1 MSIDMVKWLLE
12 QPLESFPDAL
22 RTAVLEWVM
31 IALLFVD
38 GLLAFVSN
46 EFARLFGLRT
56 PCLLCT
62 RIDHV
67 IVHRTASFYYNDSI
81 CDIHKRD
88 VSSLGYCSVHRKLSD
103 IRSMCQV
110 CSVSFATE
118 KDSDCD
124 KYKTVADILN
134 KDIDRI
140 VDDERRTMLRRLK
153 KDDGD
158 VSGDDRSG
166 PNSWCSCCGEPLKMR
181 ASKKFLRNLSTKTPA
196 PAPSPRMSWMTSR
209 NDELRAMETTSPR
222 MSWLANR
229 NDELRPMET
238 PRSRYTELK
247 FMSDIEL
254 DAPQNDADNQ
264 ASKDDIRAAITPFL
278 QDKDQGEDPNRTP
291 NFMRANKY
299 FGMPFDPAQ
308 ESPRWLSLSRSS
320 KKLNFDKVDT
330 LVEPLDISPLNEV
343 DSDLLNRLKKQAHLD
358 QDTLMAVY
366 MELDKERSAA
376 AVAAN
381 NAMAM
386 ITRIQQEKAA
396 IQMEALQYQRMMEEQ
411 AEYDEEALELM
422 RDMLIKKEDDV
433 KALTSELEVYRVKYG
448 SINKYGSDIGEV
460 DADDDFPEMKS
471 HSSPFSERLSDCN
484 SLDGGEQRESEDPS
498 QGPMEGE
505 SSLDFERERSY
516 LLGLLTDLEKK
527 MNSDRESS
535 FAEMDAIKNDDQDR
549 DGGENKAVL
558 TREVSMIKER
568 LRVVEADSGFLKH
581 AAKTIQI
588 GDEGAKLLME
598 IAEHLRAIRQGAKPL
613 PTKADA

>member
-1 MSIDMVKWLLE
+1 S
-12 QPLESFPDAL
+12 S
-22 RTAVLEWVM
+22 
-31 IALLFVD
+31 
-38 GLLAFVSN
+38 SSS
-46 EFARLFGLRT
+46 
-56 PCLLCT
+56 
-62 RIDHV
+62 
-67 IVHRTASFYYNDSI
+67 TASSP
-81 CDIHKRD
+81 
-88 VSSLGYCSVHRKLSD
+88 SSPTSSPTSSASAPPASSAPASTTSLSNAPLASTTTTPSATSTSATC
-103 IRSMCQV
+103 RPSATVASTGSSPTSQT

-158 VSGDDRSG
+158 VGGDDRSG

-181 ASKKFLRNLSTKTPA
+181 ASKKFLRNLSTISLA
-196 PAPSPRMSWMTSR
+196 PAPSPRMSTR
-209 NDELRAMETTSPR
+209 NDELRAMETSSPR
-222 MSWLANR
+222 MSWLTNR
-229 NDELRPMET
+229 NDDLRRIET

-247 FMSDIEL
+247 FTSNVEL

-264 ASKDDIRAAITPFL
+264 VAASKEDIRAAITPFL
-278 QDKDQGEDPNRTP
+278 QDSKDQGEDLNRTP

-299 FGMPFDPAQ
+299 FGEPFDPAQ
-308 ESPRWLSLSRSS
+308 ESPRWLNLSRSS

-343 DSDLLNRLKKQAHLD
+343 DSDVLNRLKKQAHLD

-366 MELDKERSAA
+366 VELDKERSAA

-433 KALTSELEVYRVKYG
+433 KALSSELDVYRVKYG
-448 SINKYGSDIGEV
+448 TINKYGSDICEV

-471 HSSPFSERLSDCN
+471 QSSGFSGRLSDCN
-484 SLDGGEQRESEDPS
+484 GLDGGEQRECEDPS
-498 QGPMEGE
+498 QGHMEGE
-505 SSLDFERERSY
+505 SSLDFEGERSY

-527 MNSDRESS
+527 MISDRESS
-535 FAEMDAIKNDDQDR
+535 FAEMEAIKNDDQDKE
-549 DGGENKAVL
+549 GGQNKAVL

-588 GDEGAKLLME
+588 GEEGAKLLME
-598 IAEHLRAIRQGAKPL
+598 IAEHLRAIRQGANPL
-613 PTKADA
+613 TPKVDA

>member
-1 MSIDMVKWLLE
+1 ME
-12 QPLESFPDAL
+12 
-22 RTAVLEWVM
+22 
-31 IALLFVD
+31 
-38 GLLAFVSN
+38 
-46 EFARLFGLRT
+46 
-56 PCLLCT
+56 
-62 RIDHV
+62 
-67 IVHRTASFYYNDSI
+67 
-81 CDIHKRD
+81 
-88 VSSLGYCSVHRKLSD
+88 
-103 IRSMCQV
+103 V

-153 KDDGD
+153 KDGGD
-158 VSGDDRSG
+158 VGGDDRSG
-166 PNSWCSCCGEPLKMR
+166 PNSWCSCCGEPLTMR
-181 ASKKFLRNLSTKTPA
+181 ASKKFLRNLSTKSLA
-196 PAPSPRMSWMTSR
+196 PAPSPRMSWMASR
-209 NDELRAMETTSPR
+209 NDELRAMETLSPR
-222 MSWLANR
+222 MSWLTNR
-229 NDELRPMET
+229 NDELRQIET

-247 FMSDIEL
+247 FMSDVEL
-254 DAPQNDADNQ
+254 DAAQNDADNQ
-264 ASKDDIRAAITPFL
+264 AAASKEDIRAAITPFL
-278 QDKDQGEDPNRTP
+278 QDSKDLGEDPNRTP
-291 NFMRANKY
+291 NYMRANKY
-299 FGMPFDPAQ
+299 FGAPFDPAQ

-343 DSDLLNRLKKQAHLD
+343 DSDVLNRLKKQAHLD

-422 RDMLIKKEDDV
+422 RDMLFKKEDDV
-433 KALTSELEVYRVKYG
+433 KALSSELDVYRMKYG
-448 SINKYGSDIGEV
+448 PINKYGSDICEV

-471 HSSPFSERLSDCN
+471 HSSGFSERLSDCN
-484 SLDGGEQRESEDPS
+484 SLDGGEQRECEDPS

-505 SSLDFERERSY
+505 SSLDFEGERSY

-527 MNSDRESS
+527 MSSDRESS
-535 FAEMDAIKNDDQDR
+535 FAEMEAIKNDDQDKE
-549 DGGENKAVL
+549 GGQNKAVL

-588 GDEGAKLLME
+588 GEEGAKLLME
-598 IAEHLRAIRQGAKPL
+598 IAEHLRAIRQGTKPL
-613 PTKADA
+613 TAKVDA

>member
-1 MSIDMVKWLLE
+1 MVKWLLE
-12 QPLESFPDAL
+12 QPLESLPESLANAL
-22 RTAVLEWVM
+22 LEWVM
-31 IALLFVD
+31 IVLLFVD

-46 EFARLFGLRT
+46 EFARVFGLRT

-67 IVHRTASFYYNDSI
+67 LVHRAPSFYYNDSI

-110 CSVSFATE
+110 CIVSFATE

-124 KYKTVADILN
+124 KYKTVAGILN

-140 VDDERRTMLRRLK
+140 VDDERRSLLRRLK

-158 VSGDDRSG
+158 VYEDKGSG
-166 PNSWCSCCGEPLKMR
+166 PNSWCSCCGEPLKLR
-181 ASKKFLRNLSTKTPA
+181 ASKKFLRSLSTKS
-196 PAPSPRMSWMTSR
+196 PAPSPRMSWLTNR
-209 NDELRAMETTSPR
+209 NDEAPSPR

-229 NDELRPMET
+229 NDET

-254 DAPQNDADNQ
+254 EAPQNDASNADNQ
-264 ASKDDIRAAITPFL
+264 GKDEMRATISPFL
-278 QDKDQGEDPNRTP
+278 QEGKDLGEDPNRTP

-299 FGMPFDPAQ
+299 FGVQFDPTQ
-308 ESPRWLSLSRSS
+308 ESPRWLNRSS
-320 KKLNFDKVDT
+320 KKLNFDKVDA
-330 LVEPLDISPLNEV
+330 LVEPFDVSQPLDISPLNEL

-358 QDTLMAVY
+358 HDSLMAVY

-433 KALTSELEVYRVKYG
+433 KALESELEAYRVKYG
-448 SINKYGSDIGEV
+448 PIRKFGSDICEV

-471 HSSPFSERLSDCN
+471 HSSCFSEKLSECG
-484 SLDGGEQRESEDPS
+484 SLDGGDQKECEDPS
-498 QGPMEGE
+498 PCGPMEGE
-505 SSLDFERERSY
+505 SPLDFEGERSY
-516 LLGLLTDLEKK
+516 LLGLLSELERK
-527 MNSDRESS
+527 MNASKESNFS
-535 FAEMDAIKNDDQDR
+535 EMEVIKNNDVGI
-549 DGGENKAVL
+549 DGGENKATL

-598 IAEHLRAIRQGAKPL
+598 IAEHLRALRQSGKPL
-613 PTKADA
+613 PPKLEA